1 MYIPTLKQ
9 GSLAKVSKHLGR
21 GKYGLF
27 ALFIIVLAVCLRMA
41 LAALGWPATNSDE
54 ATIGLM
60 ARHIAYNG
68 ERPVEFYTRNYL
80 GAVEAYLGAVFFRLF
95 VPSLFTL
102 RLGIILLYALF
113 LVSMYLLVS
122 LLYTKKLAL
131 FTLILLALGSSAMFL
146 RELYATGGS
155 TETLLFGTLAFLLA
169 AWLALTYRQD
179 LPRDRR
185 WLRYAAYAGWG
196 LVVGLGIWSDMVVLP
211 VLLTASLL
219 LLLCWRDLRSLAPL
233 CLLLGLLIGL
243 FPLIIYNLQAPAG
256 QDSLSMIIGLFHGTN
271 VQSARTLPQVIRGI
285 QATLDISLPTA
296 TGDPFCQVPAVNY
309 VTDSSPRA
317 LHCIILHAGWS
328 TGYIVLWTLAVSLT
342 VRKLWKLRGPKQ
354 ADAPEQRRE
363 IVLYI
368 ARLCLL
374 ATAAVAVIG
383 YAVSSGPQGAPHTHA
398 RYIITLLI
406 VTPALIWP
414 IWSAAST
421 SLTSLAKNTLQQPF
435 AHARSVTI
443 LSRGILL
450 LITLL
455 FLLGTISIASDISS
469 SQQADQQQNALIAR
483 LEQMG
488 ITHIY
493 SDFWTCNRLIFVS
506 QEKIICGV
514 TDNALLPTHNYYP
527 PYYTIVHADPHSSYV
542 YPYDIFQ
549 QATLLHQ
556 ADRLGH
562 GFRRTVFAGYI
573 IYQPVNGL

>member
-1 MYIPTLKQ
+1 MDTVDTAGLKQ

-27 ALFIIVLAVCLRMA
+27 ALLIMVIAVCLRVV
-41 LAALGWPATNSDE
+41 LAAVGWPATNSDE

-68 ERPVEFYTRNYL
+68 ELPVEFYTRNYL
-80 GAVEAYLGAVFFRLF
+80 GAVEAYLGAMFFHLF
-95 VPSLFTL
+95 GPSLFSL
-102 RLGIILLYALF
+102 RLGIILLYAFF

-131 FTLILLALGSSAMFL
+131 FVLVLLALGSSAMFL

-155 TETLLFGTLAFLLA
+155 TETLFFGTSAFLLA
-169 AWLALTYRQD
+169 AWLALTHRQE

-196 LVVGLGIWSDMVVLP
+196 LAVGLAIWSDMVVLP
-211 VLLTASLL
+211 ILLTASLL

-233 CLLLGLLIGL
+233 CLIVGFMIGV
-243 FPLIIYNLQAPAG
+243 FPLIIYNLHAPAG

-271 VQSARTLPQVIRGI
+271 VQAAHTLPQIIRGI
-285 QATLDISLPTA
+285 EATLDISLPTA

-309 VTDSSPRA
+309 VTDSSPHA
-317 LHCIILHAGWS
+317 LHCIVLHAGWCA
-328 TGYIVLWTLAVSLT
+328 GYSILWVLAVALT
-342 VRKLWKLRGPKQ
+342 VRKLWQLRGSRQ

-363 IVLYI
+363 VVLHI

-374 ATAAVAVIG
+374 ATAAIAVG
-383 YAVSSGPQGAPHTHA
+383 SYAVSSGPQGAPHTHA

-421 SLTSLAKNTLQQPF
+421 SLTSLAKGALEQHF
-435 AHARSVTI
+435 ALSRSVVV
-443 LSRGILL
+443 LSRGMLV
-450 LITLL
+450 LITML

-469 SQQADQQQNALIAR
+469 SQQADQQQDQLIAR

-493 SDFWTCNRLIFVS
+493 SEFWTCNRIIFVS

-514 TDNALLPTHNYYP
+514 TDNALQPTHNYYP

-549 QATLLHQ
+549 QTALLQQ

-562 GFRRTVFAGYI
+562 GFRRSVFAGYV
-573 IYQPVNGL
+573 IYQPV